1 MSPEL
6 NLARS
11 SMFRPSSYWNCLL
24 FDLPKPNLLFHL
36 TLLLPIHPSFFWQKD
51 LSIPQISSITP
62 LTQGC
67 KGLST
72 ACRAKTKLKAFS
84 LSPHSFFLPHVG
96 NPATLPPLIVSST
109 VLVTTHID
117 LSHAAFIPLAIVK
130 TVSSVIIY
138 SLIHQN
144 IYWILTM
151 DQALRRIGIV
161 FMMIIYIFLS

>member
-51 LSIPQISSITP
+51 LSKPQISSITP
-62 LTQGC
+62 LTQCC

-109 VLVTTHID
+109 VLVMTHID

-130 TVSSVIIY
+130 TFPLYLFIY
-138 SLIHQN
+138 LF
-144 IYWILTM
+144 TK
-151 DQALRRIGIV
+151 
-161 FMMIIYIFLS
+161 IYIEYLLWTRHCEGLELSLWW